1 MIDEQI
7 RIISEIH
14 RMAMDS
20 HYNYMRLLSQSNTFL
35 RNPVQQP
42 VSTTQQTN
50 DFNFGDV
57 IRTNL
62 PPITIDLTH
71 LFNTT
76 LSNNPLL
83 PTNDEIEN
91 ACELLTY
98 SEIPENERTT
108 IICPIDRQPF
118 QQNDNVLRIN
128 HCKHYFREGNL
139 RQNFQTSS
147 LCPLCR
153 HNIISQYV

>member
-1 MIDEQI
+1 MRDEEI
-7 RIISEIH
+7 NRISEIH
-14 RMAMDS
+14 RIAMES
-20 HYNYMRLLSQSNTFL
+20 HYTYLRLLSSISNNL
-35 RNPVQQP
+35 QQQP
-42 VSTTQQTN
+42 EAPSTTQSSN
-50 DFNFGDV
+50 EYNFGDV

-76 LSNNPLL
+76 LSNSPLL
-83 PTNDEIEN
+83 PTNEEIEN

-98 SEIPENERTT
+98 SEIPESERTT
-108 IICPIDRQPF
+108 TMCPIDRQPF
-118 QQNDNVLRIN
+118 QQNDNVLRIH

-153 HNIISQYV
+153 HNIISQ